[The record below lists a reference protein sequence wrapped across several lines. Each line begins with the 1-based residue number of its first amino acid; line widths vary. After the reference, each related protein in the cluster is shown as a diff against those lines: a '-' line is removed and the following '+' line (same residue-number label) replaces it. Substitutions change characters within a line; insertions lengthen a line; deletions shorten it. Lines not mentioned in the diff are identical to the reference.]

1 MNARV
6 DGLTNPGP
14 VPHSLRDAPSFI
26 EAQFPVGRVSAE
38 SFKERSA
45 VQGQLLT
52 TLGTYWKGR
61 KPLILVRATVLGCL
75 LPATEDALGDLRVF
89 LLLMGMD
96 DTTFARRM
104 TSFPAKKVDPD
115 WPGYLKVIEPGEP
128 PKWRKSLPKVERQAL
143 LAQWLLTL
151 PYDRRLDLC
160 LRPEDCPERE
170 LLEGIWDDVNSH
182 LGTTA
187 RSVHELVR
195 QLGVMRFGHPP
206 TLADPF
212 CGGGSIPFEA
222 ARIGCEVLASDLNPV
237 ACMLTWGTFNV
248 VGASAETR
256 LAFEKAQKDVA
267 AAVERE
273 IAELGIENDASG
285 NRAKAYLYCIETRC
299 PKTGWMV
306 PVLPTFVISK
316 SRNVVATLIPDP
328 VNRRYGIEVTTSVSE
343 TDMALAETGTLR
355 EGRLVHPAN
364 PERDGVA
371 LGVIRGDYRGED
383 GRGANRLRAWTKAG
397 FIPEPDD
404 IFQERLY
411 CIQWIEKGTVDKAR
425 QTTFFSGVRDEDLE
439 RERKVE
445 AIVRRN
451 IEDWQAAGLIPD
463 QPIIPG
469 AETARLRRERG
480 WTYWHHLLS
489 ARQLLYFALVSKN
502 IHELEPRMQT
512 ALYLN
517 LAKALD
523 WGNKLCYYGTG
534 AARESISHLFSN
546 QAFNTF
552 FNYGV
557 RASRGL
563 SEHILIDLG
572 DLQEIHGS
580 AVVSNR
586 SALDFQ
592 DAIDIGVS
600 DPPYADAINYHEI
613 TEFFIGWLRKRPPSP
628 FSDWIWDSRREMAV
642 KGTDERFRSDM
653 VAAYRA
659 MSERMPDN
667 GMQVVMFTHQ
677 DVAVW
682 ADLAAI
688 MWAAGL
694 RVTAAWNVVT
704 EIAKPSGAGNYV
716 QGTVL
721 LVLRKRLTGTKVK
734 KMDIEYEIET
744 EVDRQLAVL
753 NDLDNDWTSERL
765 YTDGDLR
772 LAAYAAALR
781 VITGYTHIDGS
792 EIGVDIYRKL
802 AKGEKTVIRSL
813 IEYAAEVANNK
824 LVPDG
829 FPETLWRDLDP
840 ASRFYVR
847 MLDVEATGATKYAD
861 YQDFAR
867 SFSVQ
872 NYHLLMESK
881 KANAASLAGAATLKG
896 AMLDGEGFGSS
907 HLRRVLFA
915 VHKTMQ
921 KDDPKEGLAYLR
933 TTYEADYWGHRMK
946 LIEFAKYVS
955 TKTAGTRPDESAAAD
970 MMAMRLEVDRL

>member
-6 DGLTNPGP
+6 ESLGNPGP
-14 VPHSLRDAPSFI
+14 VPFSLRDAPSFI

-75 LPATEDALGDLRVF
+75 LPATDDAIGDLRVF

-104 TSFPAKKVDPD
+104 ASFPAKKVDPD

-128 PKWRKSLPKVERQAL
+128 PKWRKTLPKAERQAL
-143 LAQWLLTL
+143 LAEWLLTL

-160 LRPEDCPERE
+160 LRPEDCSERE
-170 LLEGIWDDVNSH
+170 LLDGIWDDVNAH

-187 RSVHELVR
+187 RSIAEIVR
-195 QLGVMRFGHPP
+195 QLGVMRYGHAPR
-206 TLADPF
+206 LADTF

-248 VGASAETR
+248 VGASAEAR
-256 LAFEKAQKDVA
+256 SGFEKAQKEVA
-267 AAVERE
+267 ASVERE
-273 IAELGIENDASG
+273 IAELGVEHDADG

-306 PVLPTFVISK
+306 PILPTFVISK
-316 SRNVVATLIPDP
+316 SRNVVATLVPDP
-328 VNRRYGIEVTTSVSE
+328 VNRRYDIDVRTGVSE
-343 TDMALAETGTLR
+343 ADMAAAETGTLR
-355 EGRLVHPAN
+355 DGRLVHPAN

-371 LGVIRGDYRGED
+371 IGVIRGDHRTDD
-383 GRGANRLRAWTKAG
+383 GRNANGLRPWGKDD
-397 FIPEPDD
+397 FIPHADD
-404 IFQERLY
+404 VFQERLY
-411 CIQWIEKGTVDKAR
+411 AIQWIDRETVDKSR
-425 QTTFFSGVRDEDLE
+425 QVTFFAAVSAEDLA
-439 RERKVE
+439 RERRVE
-445 AIVRRN
+445 DVVGTNLAS
-451 IEDWQAAGLIPD
+451 WQDLGLIPD
-463 QPIIPG
+463 QHIVPG
-469 AETARLRRERG
+469 DNTSQPMRERG
-480 WTYWHHLLS
+480 WRYWHHLFG
-489 ARQLLYFALVSKN
+489 ARHLLYFASVSRN
-502 IHELEPRMQT
+502 IRALDDHLQS

-523 WGNKLCYYGTG
+523 WGNRLCYYGTG

-546 QAFNTF
+546 QAFNTL

-563 SEHILIDLG
+563 SEHILLEFG
-572 DLQEIHGS
+572 EVRAVPGS
-580 AVVSNR
+580 AVVANA
-586 SALDFQ
+586 SALDFAG
-592 DAIDIGVS
+592 DIDLGVS

-613 TEFFIGWLRKRPPSP
+613 TEFFIGWLRKRPPAP
-628 FSDWIWDSRREMAV
+628 FDAWAWDSRRDLAV
-642 KGTDERFRSDM
+642 KGTDEKFRSDM
-653 VAAYRA
+653 VKAYRA
-659 MSERMPDN
+659 LSERMPDN

-677 DVAVW
+677 DVGVW

-704 EIAKPSGAGNYV
+704 EIAKPSGGGNYV

-721 LVLRKRLTGTKVK
+721 LVLRKRLAGAKVK

-744 EVDRQLAVL
+744 EVDCQLAVL
-753 NDLDNDWTSERL
+753 NDLDKDWTSERL

-802 AKGEKTVIRSL
+802 AKGEKTVIRGL
-813 IEYAAEVANNK
+813 IEYAAGVANNK
-824 LVPDG
+824 LVPEG
-829 FPETLWRDLDP
+829 FPENLWRDLDP

-847 MLDVEATGATKYAD
+847 MLDIEATGATKYAH

-881 KANAASLAGAATLKG
+881 KANAASLAGASALKG

-907 HLRRVLFA
+907 HLRRILFA

-933 TTYEADYWGHRMK
+933 TTYEGDYWGNRMK

-955 TKTAGTRPDESAAAD
+955 AKTAVTRPDESAAAD